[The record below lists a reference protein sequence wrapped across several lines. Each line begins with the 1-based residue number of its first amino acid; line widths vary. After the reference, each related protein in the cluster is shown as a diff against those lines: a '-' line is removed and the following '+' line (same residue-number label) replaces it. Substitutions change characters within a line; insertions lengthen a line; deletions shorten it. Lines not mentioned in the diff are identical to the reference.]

1 MLRAMDRFP
10 QIGGIPEYMALP
22 LGERA
27 LYEQYTLDAIEEES
41 KTTVLKFA
49 AKGGGNR

>member
-1 MLRAMDRFP
+1 MLRALDRFP

-27 LYEQYTLDAIEEES
+27 LYEQYTLDAIEEEA
-41 KTTVLKFA
+41 KTPVFRFA
-49 AKGGGNR
+49 VKGGGKR